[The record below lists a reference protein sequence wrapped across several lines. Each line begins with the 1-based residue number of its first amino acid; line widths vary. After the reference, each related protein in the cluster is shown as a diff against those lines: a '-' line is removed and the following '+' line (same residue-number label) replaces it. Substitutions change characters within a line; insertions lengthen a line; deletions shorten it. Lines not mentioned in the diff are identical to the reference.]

1 MSRKTSGPR
10 KPRNGKP
17 TSRTPTGGEPKNGVN
32 GGRHGPGNGAGDSS
46 IIRLTSSPAF
56 DLWLD
61 RQTKRI
67 VDASARAPGQDL
79 VDLIRTWS
87 GNSLKKGPGKI
98 TD

>member
-1 MSRKTSGPR
+1 MSRKTSGP
-10 KPRNGKP
+10 K
-17 TSRTPTGGEPKNGVN
+17 EPKNGA
-32 GGRHGPGNGAGDSS
+32 NGARHAPPAKGGASGEDQN

-67 VDASARAPGQDL
+67 VDASTRAPGQEL
-79 VDLIRTWS
+79 VDLIRGWPANTPR
-87 GNSLKKGPGKI
+87 KGPGKI

>member
-1 MSRKTSGPR
+1 MTRKSSGP
-10 KPRNGKP
+10 K
-17 TSRTPTGGEPKNGVN
+17 EPKNGAS
-32 GGRHGPGNGAGDSS
+32 GGRHSPAGNGADDAK

-67 VDASARAPGQDL
+67 VDASTLAPGQDL
-79 VDLIRTWS
+79 VDLIRSWPA
-87 GNSLKKGPGKI
+87 NNPKKNRGKI